1 MQAIRYEVDP
11 ERVERE
17 KQLLELRLFAAE
29 NAEKLKAAM
38 AARAAKAAESGG
50 RVIARVPIRAAAKR
64 YRPGR
69 KGKVRAAS
77 PASPAEGGE
86 EE

>member
-1 MQAIRYEVDP
+1 MQAIRYEIDP
-11 ERVERE
+11 EQVERE
-17 KQLLELRLFAAE
+17 RQRLELRLFQAE

-38 AARAAKAAESGG
+38 DARAAKAGESGG
-50 RVIARVPIRAAAKR
+50 RVIARTPVRAAAKR

-77 PASPAEGGE
+77 PAESGE
-86 EE
+86 EG